1 MQASPVWRY
10 RLFNR
15 VLESNLEIN
24 LLQEFHGNVSHESP
38 VVRIAVSSKPLEPR
52 GELYIGGEGFPV
64 SHFVGDTQDF
74 AVLNNTGYVA
84 SISKD
89 GLLVSVHPDSRGDAG
104 STPETARRVADTLV
118 TAVLS
123 RLPIQWGTPAIH
135 GATLSTP
142 HGTVVVVGQ
151 SGYGKS
157 TLSQVFQRD
166 FSWELLDDDTVLID
180 AEAPIPTL
188 VPMGAA
194 ARIRADA
201 AANLQIQGDKL
212 RGYSGGKIAIPNIAQ
227 LGALANV
234 GVAMPMAIVELSPA
248 ESDPIL
254 QVEVVDPVRAI
265 PALWANVFTTDAS
278 REQSE
283 RRFRAAQL
291 LAESRLV
298 RATYQRGL
306 HSPEAL
312 AQEIRARIS
321 SMA

>member
-1 MQASPVWRY
+1 MQAGPVWRY
-10 RLFNR
+10 RLFDR
-15 VLESNLEIN
+15 VLESDLEIN
-24 LLQEFHGNVSHESP
+24 LLQEFHGNVSHESR
-38 VVRIAVSSKPLEPR
+38 VVTIAVSSKPLEPH

-64 SHFVGDTQDF
+64 SHFVDNTEDF

-89 GLLVSVHPDSRGDAG
+89 GLFVSVHPDSRGDAG
-104 STPETARRVADTLV
+104 FTPERARRVADTLV
-118 TAVLS
+118 TAILS
-123 RLPIQWGTPAIH
+123 RVPIQWGSPAIH

-142 HGTVVVVGQ
+142 LGVVLIIGQ

-166 FSWELLDDDTVLID
+166 FSWELLDDDTVLVD

-188 VPMGAA
+188 VPMGAS

-201 AANLQIQGDKL
+201 AANLQIEGDKL
-212 RGYSGGKIAIPNIAQ
+212 RGYTGGKIAIPNMAQ
-227 LGALANV
+227 LGALADV
-234 GVAMPMAIVELSPA
+234 GVAMPMAIVELSPS
-248 ESDPIL
+248 ESDPVL
-254 QVEVVDPVRAI
+254 QVETVDPVRAI
-265 PALWANVFTTDAS
+265 PALWANIFTTEPS
-278 REQSE
+278 REQSA

-291 LAESRLV
+291 LANSTLF

-312 AQEIRARIS
+312 ATEIRARIS
-321 SMA
+321 SFV